1 MGLSIAIAG
10 GIMMFT
16 FVYVMMTLPGI
27 VDKTISITDASSD
40 ISKIEDS
47 ITKTT
52 MDVNSIS
59 ASVGSQAITFSI
71 DNSGTEKLW
80 NYQKFNVIIT
90 YKGTST
96 KQTESLAY
104 YGSCSGSPPSGY
116 WCLDSISDDNLEPK
130 ILNTGE
136 TLNVKSTVSQNAQTG
151 PIIVIVS
158 ADNGVTASRTTTI

>member
-1 MGLSIAIAG
+1 MGFSIAIAG

-27 VDKTISITDASSD
+27 VDKTISITEASSD
-40 ISKIEDS
+40 ISKVEDS

-59 ASVGSQAITFSI
+59 ASIGSQAITFSI
-71 DNSGTEKLW
+71 DNSGVEKLW

-96 KQTESLAY
+96 KQTESLVY
-104 YGSCSGSPPSGY
+104 YGSCSGNPPSGY
-116 WCLDSISDDNLEPK
+116 WCLDSISNDNLDPK

-151 PIIVIVS
+151 VIIVIVS
-158 ADNGVTASRTTTI
+158 ADNGVTSSRTTTI